1 MAITQCSECGGNV
14 STMAEACPH
23 CGTTDAL
30 DDALE
35 WKHATPNR
43 RLPEL
48 RELGWVAMKEAE
60 PVTQRSNLWTQ
71 YTSLQ
76 GRISRKTFW
85 LWFFVP
91 IAVLSMLSTLLDL
104 SLGTYVSGA
113 GFGPA
118 WLPGQASGPVSF
130 TMTLLTLWP
139 FTVGWVK
146 RLHDRD
152 ITGKHV
158 VALYGSYVL
167 VYGLG
172 MEWDGKGP
180 VTFAVLPMFA
190 LLVYFIY
197 LVIIGGFLRG
207 TDGPNRYGPDPL
219 QGSAGD

>member
-23 CGTTDAL
+23 CGTTDAR

-48 RELGWVAMKEAE
+48 RELGWVDMKEAE

-152 ITGKHV
+152 KTGKYLA
-158 VALYGSYVL
+158 ALYGSLITAVIL
-167 VYGLG
+167 VMVITVVETTSPGSG
-172 MEWDGKGP
+172 WASTFCMISRP
-180 VTFAVLPMFA
+180 VTCGRSNERIRTRQTANLCMVT
-190 LLVYFIY
+190 I
-197 LVIIGGFLRG
+197 
-207 TDGPNRYGPDPL
+207 T
-219 QGSAGD
+219 